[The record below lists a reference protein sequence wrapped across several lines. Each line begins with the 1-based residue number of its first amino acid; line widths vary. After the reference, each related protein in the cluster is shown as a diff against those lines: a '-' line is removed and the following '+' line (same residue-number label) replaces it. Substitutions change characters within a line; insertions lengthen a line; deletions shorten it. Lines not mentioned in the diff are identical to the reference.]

1 MNWCREGARTGA
13 NLTPV
18 LRTCELLFPGPQLEA
33 CACVIKGPSA
43 GAVNFVYQNDRSI
56 RNLHP
61 RAGEQQAYAKSRNT
75 AESAGS
81 IEEFALI
88 TVTAGPEKN
97 QHILNLISAES
108 ELFWPLGL
116 YITDPVYAK
125 DLADHLRLP
134 SGKLPAFEVIV
145 KAELRGQRPIRISYV
160 THRVILSPP

>member
-1 MNWCREGARTGA
+1 M
-13 NLTPV
+13 
-18 LRTCELLFPGPQLEA
+18 LRTCELLFPSPQLEA

-134 SGKLPAFEVIV
+134 SGKLPAFEVMV